1 MFRNLLFDWSGTLCD
16 DLNLTLEA
24 TNYVM
29 AQYNRP
35 ALSRKEFRNE
45 FQLPYPKYY
54 KWKIPEAQLEDL
66 EKHYRFAFD
75 NALNNVTVLPYAR
88 EFMNFCKGRG
98 IRCFALTSMDPKAF
112 DEQTDMLGF
121 KPYFEEIHSGIR
133 DKETHILKLM
143 AQHGLKAEETA
154 MIGDMQ
160 HDMNAAHCAG
170 ITGIGVL
177 TGYNNAQ
184 QLAESA
190 PHVTVPNLSALQ
202 SLLERK
208 PAPKQDRIM
217 LKGLDFTCHI
227 GVPEEER
234 ATAQRLTADISLVPE
249 HPFSTMG
256 EDIAKTIDYYQLSI
270 RLEEIA
276 KERPTHLLE
285 NLAHRMAECCVQ
297 EFGAMEARV
306 EIQKYILPNASCSA
320 VSTTA
325 YKK

>member
-16 DLNLTLEA
+16 DLALTLEA
-24 TNYVM
+24 TNYVLE
-29 AQYNRP
+29 QYARP
-35 ALSRKEFRNE
+35 ALSREEFRNE
-45 FQLPYPKYY
+45 FQLPYPTYY
-54 KWKIPEAQLEDL
+54 EWKVPEASLEEL
-66 EKHYRFAFD
+66 EAHYRYAFD
-75 NALNNVTVLPYAR
+75 RALNNVTALPYAR

-112 DEQTDMLGF
+112 DEQTEQLQF
-121 KPYFEEIHSGIR
+121 KEYFEDIHSGIR
-133 DKETHILKLM
+133 DKETHIHLLM
-143 AQHGLKAEETA
+143 AQHGLKPEETA

-177 TGYNNAQ
+177 TGYNNPQ

-190 PHVTVPNLSALQ
+190 PHITVPNLSALQ
-202 SLLERK
+202 GLLERK

-217 LKGLDFTCHI
+217 LKGLDITCHI
-227 GVPEEER
+227 GVPAEER
-234 ATAQRLTADISLVPE
+234 AEAQRLTVDVSLVPNA
-249 HPFSTMG
+249 PFAAMG
-256 EDIAKTIDYYQLSI
+256 EDIAKTVDYYQLSL
-270 RLEEIA
+270 RLEQIA

-285 NLAHRMAECCVQ
+285 NLAHRMAQCCVD
-297 EFGAMEARV
+297 EFGANEASI
-306 EIQKYILPNASCSA
+306 EIHKFILPNCAYSA